1 MKNSTYLLVE
11 AGSLPE
17 VYGKV
22 LQVKQILANGEAS
35 STSEAVRMAGI
46 SRSVYYK
53 YKDAVFPYSQKQTTR
68 ILTVQAVL
76 QDRPG
81 VLMSLISTFYTV
93 GANILTVN
101 QNIPIAGAALVA
113 VSADVE
119 RISISIPEL
128 LDRLRA
134 IEGVNTIE
142 SIAGN

>member
-68 ILTVQAVL
+68 ILTIQAIL

-81 VLMSLISTFYTV
+81 GLMTVISVFHAV
-93 GANILTVN
+93 NANILTIN
-101 QNIPIAGAALVA
+101 QNIPVDGRALV
-113 VSADVE
+113 
-119 RISISIPEL
+119 SISARIDSMDLTVDAL
-128 LDRLRA
+128 LQRLQHLD
-134 IEGVNTIE
+134 GVL
-142 SIAGN
+142 SIQSIGDE

>member
-81 VLMSLISTFYTV
+81 VLMTLISVFHAV
-93 GANILTVN
+93 AANILTIN
-101 QNIPIAGAALVA
+101 QNIPVDGRALV
-113 VSADVE
+113 
-119 RISISIPEL
+119 SISARTDSMDLTVDAL
-128 LDRLRA
+128 LQRRQHLD
-134 IEGVNTIE
+134 GVL
-142 SIAGN
+142 SIQSIGDE

>member
-53 YKDAVFPYSQKQTTR
+53 YTDAVFPYSQKQTTR
-68 ILTVQAVL
+68 ILTIQAIL

-81 VLMSLISTFYTV
+81 VLMTVISVFHAV
-93 GANILTVN
+93 NANILTIN
-101 QNIPIAGAALVA
+101 Q
-113 VSADVE
+113 
-119 RISISIPEL
+119 SIPTNGCAAVTISAETMDLTIPLEDL
-128 LDRLRA
+128 LHQL
-134 IEGVNTIE
+134 ESFPGVVKAE
-142 SIAGN
+142 VLAG

>member
-68 ILTVQAVL
+68 ILTIQAIL

-81 VLMSLISTFYTV
+81 VLMTVISVFPAV
-93 GANILTVN
+93 NANILTIT
-101 QNIPIAGAALVA
+101 QNIPVDGRALV
-113 VSADVE
+113 
-119 RISISIPEL
+119 SISARIDSMDLTVDAL
-128 LDRLRA
+128 LQRLQHLD
-134 IEGVNTIE
+134 GVL
-142 SIAGN
+142 SIQSIGDE

>member
-81 VLMSLISTFYTV
+81 VLMTLISVFYAV
-93 GANILTVN
+93 NANILTIN
-101 QNIPIAGAALVA
+101 QNIPVDGRALV
-113 VSADVE
+113 
-119 RISISIPEL
+119 SISARTDSMDLTVDAL
-128 LDRLRA
+128 LQRLQHLD
-134 IEGVNTIE
+134 GVL
-142 SIAGN
+142 SIQSIGDE

>member
-81 VLMSLISTFYTV
+81 VLMTLISV
-93 GANILTVN
+93 IHAVAANILTIN
-101 QNIPIAGAALVA
+101 QNIPVDGRALV
-113 VSADVE
+113 
-119 RISISIPEL
+119 SISARTDSMDLTVEAL
-128 LDRLRA
+128 LQRLQHLD
-134 IEGVNTIE
+134 GVL
-142 SIAGN
+142 SIQSIGDE

>member
-68 ILTVQAVL
+68 ILTIQAIL

-81 VLMSLISTFYTV
+81 VLMTVISVFHAV
-93 GANILTVN
+93 NANILTITQSLPIRN
-101 QNIPIAGAALVA
+101 QASVTISLDASGLTGTLDDALAALGNTPGVENAKLIA
-113 VSADVE
+113 VE
-119 RISISIPEL
+119 
-128 LDRLRA
+128 
-134 IEGVNTIE
+134 
-142 SIAGN
+142 

>member
-68 ILTVQAVL
+68 ILTIQAIL

-81 VLMSLISTFYTV
+81 VLMTVISVFQAV
-93 GANILTVN
+93 NANILTIN
-101 QNIPIAGAALVA
+101 QNIPVDGRALV
-113 VSADVE
+113 
-119 RISISIPEL
+119 SISARTDSMDLTVDAL
-128 LDRLRA
+128 LQRLQHLD
-134 IEGVNTIE
+134 GVL
-142 SIAGN
+142 SIQSIGDE